1 MPKGRGFRD
10 KYLEITLTSALVS
23 NKAISRGI
31 RLTNGIVV
39 NFLHVI
45 NFCNVLLISRRMVI
59 TVLCSRMGTR
69 ISVRV
74 PLTTLQRRLVLL
86 ILPPSVS
93 IVERKVTCLII
104 VLRRSIS
111 KPPRSRTVIRRYHTT
126 EK

>member
-10 KYLEITLTSALVS
+10 KYLETTLASALVS

-45 NFCNVLLISRRMVI
+45 SFCNVLLISHRMAI
-59 TVLCSRMGTR
+59 TALRSRMGTK
-69 ISVRV
+69 ISVRI
-74 PLTTLQRRLVLL
+74 PPTTLQRRLVLL
-86 ILPPSVS
+86 ILPPSVFV
-93 IVERKVTCLII
+93 VERKVTYLII

-111 KPPRSRTVIRRYHTT
+111 KPPRSRTVTRRYHTT
-126 EK
+126 ER

>member
-10 KYLEITLTSALVS
+10 RYLEATLASALVL

-45 NFCNVLLISRRMVI
+45 SFYNVLLISRRMAI
-59 TVLCSRMGTR
+59 NALSNRMGTR

-74 PLTTLQRRLVLL
+74 PPTT
-86 ILPPSVS
+86 P
-93 IVERKVTCLII
+93 
-104 VLRRSIS
+104 
-111 KPPRSRTVIRRYHTT
+111 
-126 EK
+126 